1 MKNRSLNTSA
11 PRHAPRAVLVA
22 LALTAATGCMTPP
35 DKPDDQMT
43 IPDDVQHEADRE
55 FVREPI
61 QDQIRQGV
69 LRQRTIFA
77 YQFQADSA
85 TLTPV
90 GRRNLKILAEA
101 MTTTSGRVGVERGD
115 AAPALYSARLAE
127 VRRQLQTLGI
137 APDRIELADSAP
149 GGTGLASADALYIRE
164 RIRKSPMPPPSD
176 GDVLSPF
183 GGSGGSMGSGGTP

>member
-1 MKNRSLNTSA
+1 MKIRPLTTSA
-11 PRHAPRAVLVA
+11 PRHATRAVLVA
-22 LALTAATGCMTPP
+22 LALNAATGCMTPP
-35 DKPDDQMT
+35 EKPAEQMT

-61 QDQIRQGV
+61 QDQIRLGV